1 MFPFTAELLKTS
13 DFTVIVA
20 KHAGRGAVGPV
31 WAHEA
36 NRDWILK
43 AFHAAGAKRPFWL
56 RGLKNSTRLSPS
68 MGWFSTLEWNT
79 VPLSPRIMSI
89 FHLNLIL
96 LNFWLPV
103 RMYYLSR
110 EAKLS

>member
-36 NRDWILK
+36 KRDWILK

-56 RGLKNSTRLSPS
+56 
-68 MGWFSTLEWNT
+68 
-79 VPLSPRIMSI
+79 
-89 FHLNLIL
+89 
-96 LNFWLPV
+96 
-103 RMYYLSR
+103 
-110 EAKLS
+110 